1 MLTDMK
7 NEIIID
13 CPSDFSLA
21 ETLISGQ
28 CFRWTQREE
37 YIVGTAFS
45 VTVKMRQDGGRL
57 TIYGDESENAV
68 ERWRH
73 YLDLDTDYAS
83 IREEVLALEPRL
95 TQASK
100 RTAGLH
106 ILNQEPWEALC
117 SFIIS
122 QNNNIPRIRG
132 IIERLCELCG
142 CAAENDGYAFPPPET
157 VSKLTLE
164 QLASIGCGYRAP
176 YIIAAAQAVCDKKIS
191 FDELREIPV
200 EQAREKLLSLHGVGP
215 KVADCMLL
223 YGLHRLE
230 CFPKDVW
237 IKRALEGEFKDTPLV
252 GSPYAGVAQQYI
264 FEYIRAI

>member
-1 MLTDMK
+1 MN
-7 NEIIID
+7 NEIIIE
-13 CPSDFSLA
+13 CSSDFSLK

-28 CFRWTQREE
+28 CFRWTQKGES
-37 YIVGTAFS
+37 ISGTAFS
-45 VTVKMRQDGGRL
+45 VTVEMYRKDNEL
-57 TIYGDESENAV
+57 VIIGDSSENAA
-68 ERWRH
+68 ERWRN

-83 IREEVLALEPRL
+83 IKREVVALEPRL
-95 TQASK
+95 AEASN
-100 RTAGLH
+100 RSAGLH
-106 ILNQEPWEALC
+106 ILNQDPWEALC

-132 IIERLCELCG
+132 IIERLCELC
-142 CAAENDGYAFPPPET
+142 AEPAVNGGYAFPTPQK
-157 VSKLTLE
+157 VSQLTLE

-176 YIIAAAQAVCDKKIS
+176 YIIAAAQAVCEDKIS
-191 FDELREIPV
+191 FSELRELPI
-200 EQAREKLLSLHGVGP
+200 EQARENLLSLHGVGP

-237 IKRALEGEFKDTPLV
+237 IKRALEGEFKDTALV